1 MERKIPFSFRLRYSS
16 ITSGKKWL
24 HFHRLLLY
32 TAPWSAP
39 MGWGGTRTKALS
51 TIPARP
57 WGRAHRATN
66 EETDT
71 MRQTQSTTRAAR
83 WKRLWRLISGC
94 RRYFFYT
101 ILATL
106 LAALFAYLS
115 PLIIS
120 FTVDSIVGG
129 KAMNLPAWLRGWI
142 EGIGGRDYLAANLWL
157 PALGVIA
164 VQGLNGVCAYC
175 RGRWSALGGEGLS
188 KSLRDALY
196 QRLVRAPYAWHKAS
210 STGDL
215 VQRCTSDVETVRR
228 FMQMQMME
236 VVRTVVM
243 ALVALSIMWPINR
256 RLTLI
261 ACSLLPLLLVFS
273 FFYSRGVQK
282 LFLTVDEAEGAMTT
296 ALQENLTGM
305 RVVRTF
311 ARQNEELEKFTRFN
325 QDYRAKVLRLNNLMG
340 VYWGSSDV
348 MGYLQIALVMLF
360 SIAMAVKGEVSLGT
374 VMLFSTYSSMLTF
387 PMRQLGRILAD
398 LVKADV
404 SLQRLDEI
412 LTAPQEEEPGRALT
426 PPIRGGVAFKDVSF
440 AYPDGGEILHHLDFE
455 VAPGQTIGILGN
467 TGSGKSTLVHLLQR
481 LYAPTGGQV
490 CIDGVD
496 VRDIR
501 GDYLRRHVGIVL
513 QEPFLFSRTIGE
525 NIALGDPSAGE
536 TERFD
541 AARTACIHDVI
552 ESFADG
558 YDTMVGERGVTLSG
572 GQKQRVA
579 IARMLVQKTPICIFD
594 DSLSAV
600 DAETDAA
607 IREALLKRDTGT
619 TILISHRISTLRG
632 ADSIL
637 VLESGRIVQRGTHQ
651 ELAAQEGL
659 YRRICAIQNELDE
672 EGGAST

>member
-1 MERKIPFSFRLRYSS
+1 MQQ
-16 ITSGKKWL
+16 
-24 HFHRLLLY
+24 
-32 TAPWSAP
+32 
-39 MGWGGTRTKALS
+39 TK
-51 TIPARP
+51 P
-57 WGRAHRATN
+57 
-66 EETDT
+66 
-71 MRQTQSTTRAAR
+71 TRAAR
-83 WKRLWRLISGC
+83 WQRLWRLIRGC

-101 ILATL
+101 IIATL

-115 PLIIS
+115 PLIVS
-120 FTVDSIVGG
+120 FTIDSIVGE
-129 KAMNLPAWLRGWI
+129 KAMALPGWLQAWI
-142 EGIGGRDYLAANLWL
+142 DSIGGRTYLAANLWI
-157 PALGVIA
+157 PALAVLL
-164 VQGLNGVCAYC
+164 VQGLNGVCAYF

-188 KSLRDALY
+188 KALRDALY
-196 QRLVRAPYAWHKAS
+196 RRLVRAPYAWHKAS

-236 VVRTVVM
+236 VVRTIVM
-243 ALVALSIMWPINR
+243 ALVALSIMWPIHR
-256 RLTLI
+256 QLTLI
-261 ACSLLPLLLVFS
+261 ACSLLPLLIIFS
-273 FFYSRGVQK
+273 FFYSRGVEKQ
-282 LFLTVDEAEGAMTT
+282 FLTVDEAEGAMTT

-311 ARQNEELEKFTRFN
+311 ARQSQELEKFTKLN
-325 QDYRAKVLRLNNLMG
+325 HDYRAKALKLNNLMG
-340 VYWGSSDV
+340 VYWGSSDI
-348 MGYLQIALVMLF
+348 MGYMQIALVMLAGIYLAVQG
-360 SIAMAVKGEVSLGT
+360 SISLGT

-404 SLQRLDEI
+404 SLKRLDEI
-412 LTAPQEEEPGRALT
+412 LTAPQEDEPGKALT
-426 PPIRGGVAFKDVSF
+426 PPIQGGVEFRDVSF
-440 AYPDGGEILHHLDFE
+440 SYPDGGEVLHHVNFS
-455 VAPGQTIGILGN
+455 VAPGETVGILGN

-481 LYAPTGGQV
+481 LYAPTEGEV
-490 CIDGVD
+490 LIDGVN
-496 VRDIR
+496 VADIR
-501 GDYLRRHVGIVL
+501 QDYLRRRVGIVL

-525 NIALGDPSAGE
+525 NIALGDPSASE
-536 TERFD
+536 AERFE

-552 ESFADG
+552 ESFSEG

-632 ADSIL
+632 ADHIL
-637 VLESGRIVQRGTHQ
+637 VLENGRIVQRGAHR

-672 EGGAST
+672 EGGEAV

>member
-57 WGRAHRATN
+57 WGRAHRTTN

>member
-1 MERKIPFSFRLRYSS
+1 MQE
-16 ITSGKKWL
+16 
-24 HFHRLLLY
+24 
-32 TAPWSAP
+32 
-39 MGWGGTRTKALS
+39 TK
-51 TIPARP
+51 
-57 WGRAHRATN
+57 H
-66 EETDT
+66 
-71 MRQTQSTTRAAR
+71 TRAAR

-94 RRYFFYT
+94 RRYFLYT

-115 PLIIS
+115 PLVVS

-129 KAMNLPAWLRGWI
+129 KEMNLPGWLQGWI
-142 EGIGGRDYLAANLWL
+142 EGVGGREYLAAHLWL
-157 PALGVIA
+157 PALAVLL
-164 VQGLNGVCAYC
+164 VQGLNGVCAYA
-175 RGRWSALGGEGLS
+175 RGRCSAMGGEGTA
-188 KSLRDALY
+188 KALRDALY
-196 QRLVRAPYAWHKAS
+196 RRLVRAPYAWHKAS

-228 FMQMQMME
+228 FLQMQMME
-236 VVRTVVM
+236 VVRTIVM
-243 ALVALSIMWPINR
+243 ALVALSIMWPIHR
-256 RLTLI
+256 QLTLL
-261 ACSLLPLLLVFS
+261 ACSLLPLLIIFS
-273 FFYSRGVQK
+273 FFYSRWVQK
-282 LFLTVDEAEGAMTT
+282 LFLAADEAEGAMTT

-311 ARQNEELEKFTRFN
+311 ARQNEELEKFTGLN
-325 QDYRAKVLRLNNLMG
+325 QDYRRKNLRLNNVMG

-348 MGYLQIALVMLF
+348 MGYLQIALVML
-360 SIAMAVKGEVSLGT
+360 AGVYLAVQGDVSLGT

-404 SLQRLDEI
+404 SLKRLDEI
-412 LTAPQEEEPGRALT
+412 LTAPQEDEPGKALT
-426 PPIRGGVAFKDVSF
+426 PPIHGEVAFRDVSF
-440 AYPDGGEILHHLDFE
+440 AYPDGGEILHHVDFTVE
-455 VAPGQTIGILGN
+455 PGQTIGILGS

-481 LYAPTGGQV
+481 LYAPTGGQIL
-490 CIDGVD
+490 IDGVD
-496 VRDIR
+496 VQDIR
-501 GDYLRRHVGIVL
+501 RDYLRRHVGIVL

-536 TERFD
+536 AERFD

-552 ESFADG
+552 EGFAEG

-607 IREALLKRDTGT
+607 IREALLQRDTGT

-637 VLESGRIVQRGTHQ
+637 VLENGRIIQRGTHE
-651 ELAAQEGL
+651 ELAAREGL

-672 EGGAST
+672 EKGVAV

>member
-1 MERKIPFSFRLRYSS
+1 MEEMKP
-16 ITSGKKWL
+16 
-24 HFHRLLLY
+24 
-32 TAPWSAP
+32 
-39 MGWGGTRTKALS
+39 
-51 TIPARP
+51 
-57 WGRAHRATN
+57 
-66 EETDT
+66 
-71 MRQTQSTTRAAR
+71 TRAAR
-83 WKRLWRLISGC
+83 WKRLWRLIRGC

-115 PLIIS
+115 PLVIS

-129 KAMNLPAWLRGWI
+129 KEMNLPGWLQEWI
-142 EGIGGRDYLAANLWL
+142 EGIGGREFLAANLWL
-157 PALGVIA
+157 PALAVLL
-164 VQGLNGVCAYC
+164 VQGLNGVCSYA
-175 RGRWSALGGEGLS
+175 RGRYSALGGEGLS
-188 KSLRDALY
+188 KALRDALY
-196 QRLVRAPYAWHKAS
+196 KRLVRAPYAWHKAS

-236 VVRTVVM
+236 IARTVVM

-256 RLTLI
+256 QMTLL
-261 ACSLLPLLLVFS
+261 ACSLLPLLIIFS
-273 FFYSRGVQK
+273 FFYSKGVQK
-282 LFLTVDEAEGAMTT
+282 LFLTVDESEGAMTT

-311 ARQNEELEKFTRFN
+311 ARQGQELEKFTRLN

-340 VYWGSSDV
+340 IYWGSSDV
-348 MGYLQIALVMLF
+348 MGYLQIALVMLGG
-360 SIAMAVKGEVSLGT
+360 IYLCVQGDISLGT
-374 VMLFSTYSSMLTF
+374 VMLFVNYSSMLTF

-398 LVKADV
+398 LAKADV
-404 SLQRLDEI
+404 SLKRLDEI
-412 LTAPQEEEPGRALT
+412 LTAPQEEEPGEALT
-426 PPIRGGVAFKDVSF
+426 PTVQGGVEFKDVSF
-440 AYPDGGEILHHLDFE
+440 AYPDGGEILHHVDFSI
-455 VAPGQTIGILGN
+455 APGQTIGILGN

-481 LYAPTGGQV
+481 LYAPTEGQIL
-490 CIDGVD
+490 IDGVD
-496 VRDIR
+496 IADIR
-501 GDYLRRHVGIVL
+501 RDYLRRHVGIVL

-525 NIALGDPSAGE
+525 NIALGAPSASE
-536 TERFD
+536 EERFD

-552 ESFADG
+552 QGFGEG

-632 ADSIL
+632 ADMIL
-637 VLESGRIVQRGTHQ
+637 VLEGGQIVQRGSHA

-659 YRRICAIQNELDE
+659 YRRICTIQNELDE
-672 EGGAST
+672 AMEGGVAV

>member
-1 MERKIPFSFRLRYSS
+1 MEEMK
-16 ITSGKKWL
+16 
-24 HFHRLLLY
+24 H
-32 TAPWSAP
+32 
-39 MGWGGTRTKALS
+39 TRT
-51 TIPARP
+51 
-57 WGRAHRATN
+57 
-66 EETDT
+66 
-71 MRQTQSTTRAAR
+71 AR
-83 WKRLWRLISGC
+83 WQRLWRLVRGC

-101 ILATL
+101 IIATL
-106 LAALFAYLS
+106 LAAMFAYLS
-115 PLIIS
+115 PLVIS
-120 FTVDSIVGG
+120 FTVDSIVGD
-129 KAMNLPAWLRGWI
+129 KEMDLPAWILIWI
-142 EGIGGRDYLAANLWL
+142 NGMGGREYLAANLWI
-157 PALGVIA
+157 PALAVLVI
-164 VQGLNGVCAYC
+164 QGLNGVCAYC
-175 RGRWSALGGEGLS
+175 RGRFSAMGGEGLA

-196 QRLVRAPYAWHKAS
+196 RRLVRAPYAWHKAS

-236 VVRTVVM
+236 VVRTIVM

-256 RLTLI
+256 QLTLI
-261 ACSLLPLLLVFS
+261 ACSLLPLLIIFS
-273 FFYSRGVQK
+273 FFYSRGMQK
-282 LFLTVDEAEGAMTT
+282 LFLAADESEGAMST

-311 ARQNEELEKFTRFN
+311 ARQSQELDKFTRLN
-325 QDYRAKVLRLNNLMG
+325 KDYRAKVLKVNNLMG
-340 VYWGSSDV
+340 VYWGSSDT
-348 MGYLQIALVMLF
+348 MGYLQIALVMLAGIYWAVQG
-360 SIAMAVKGEVSLGT
+360 SISLGT

-404 SLQRLDEI
+404 SLKRLDEI
-412 LTAPQEEEPGRALT
+412 LTAGQEQEPGKGLT
-426 PPIRGGVAFKDVSF
+426 PPIQGGIAFKDVSF
-440 AYPDGGEILHHLDFE
+440 AYPDGGEVLHHVDFSVE
-455 VAPGQTIGILGN
+455 PGQTIGILGN

-481 LYAPTGGQV
+481 LYAPTEGEV
-490 CIDGVD
+490 CIDGVN
-496 VRDIR
+496 VADIR
-501 GDYLRRHVGIVL
+501 RDYLRRHVGIVL

-525 NIALGDPSAGE
+525 NIALGDPAAAE
-536 TERFD
+536 EERFD

-552 ESFADG
+552 EGFADG

-607 IREALLKRDTGT
+607 IREALLNRDTGT
-619 TILISHRISTLRG
+619 TILISHRISTLRS

-637 VLESGRIVQRGTHQ
+637 VLENGRIVQRGTHQ
-651 ELAAQEGL
+651 ELAAQDGL

-672 EGGAST
+672 SQEGGAAV

>member
-1 MERKIPFSFRLRYSS
+1 
-16 ITSGKKWL
+16 
-24 HFHRLLLY
+24 
-32 TAPWSAP
+32 
-39 MGWGGTRTKALS
+39 
-51 TIPARP
+51 
-57 WGRAHRATN
+57 
-66 EETDT
+66 

>member
-1 MERKIPFSFRLRYSS
+1 MPPGERREKERFSPIRFR
-16 ITSGKKWL
+16 
-24 HFHRLLLY
+24 
-32 TAPWSAP
+32 P
-39 MGWGGTRTKALS
+39 MGAGGPGDQMRKTYAGNETNKSRPLETAVAAHPRLS
-51 TIPARP
+51 PLLFLYDCGHP
-57 WGRAHRATN
+57 
-66 EETDT
+66 
-71 MRQTQSTTRAAR
+71 
-83 WKRLWRLISGC
+83 SG

-120 FTVDSIVGG
+120 FTVDSIVGD
-129 KAMNLPAWLRGWI
+129 KDMNLPAWLRAWI
-142 EGIGGRDYLAANLWL
+142 EAIGGRDYLAANLWL
-157 PALGVIA
+157 PALAVLL

-175 RGRWSALGGEGLS
+175 RGRWSALGGEGLA
-188 KSLRDALY
+188 KALRDALY
-196 QRLVRAPYAWHKAS
+196 RRLVRAPYAWHKAS

-261 ACSLLPLLLVFS
+261 ACSLLPLLMLFS
-273 FFYSRGVQK
+273 FFYSKGVQK
-282 LFLTVDEAEGAMTT
+282 LFLTVDESEGAMTT

-311 ARQNEELEKFTRFN
+311 ARQSQELEKFTSLN
-325 QDYRAKVLRLNNLMG
+325 KDYRAKVLRLNNLMG
-340 VYWGSSDV
+340 VYWGSSDI
-348 MGYLQIALVMLF
+348 MGYLQIALVMLAG
-360 SIAMAVKGEVSLGT
+360 IYLAVQGEISLGT

-404 SLQRLDEI
+404 SLKRLDEI
-412 LTAPQEEEPGRALT
+412 LTAPQEEEPGKALT
-426 PPIRGGVAFKDVSF
+426 PPIHGKVEFRDVSF
-440 AYPDGGEILHHLDFE
+440 AYPDGGEILHHVDFTVE
-455 VAPGQTIGILGN
+455 PGQTIGILGN

-496 VRDIR
+496 AADIR
-501 GDYLRRHVGIVL
+501 RDYLRRHVGIVL

-525 NIALGDPSAGE
+525 NIALGDASASE
-536 TERFD
+536 EERFD

-552 ESFADG
+552 QGFADG

-632 ADSIL
+632 ADTIL
-637 VLESGRIVQRGTHQ
+637 VLEGGRIVQRGSHR

-659 YRRICAIQNELDE
+659 YRRICTIQNELDE
-672 EGGAST
+672 AMEGGVAV